1 MGREREG
8 KSDRKRTI
16 ERGKRDGKRDG
27 KREKRDR

>member
-16 ERGKRDGKRDG
+16 ERGKRDGKR
-27 KREKRDR
+27 EKRDR